1 MGPAPLNTG
10 QAAKLYVD
18 SKPWWSNRHLSHT
31 SWWASSV
38 VLMLTDQRD
47 SLVVFCLKSNHF
59 LAFVDNFSG
68 SYDSLNSKGFG
79 LPPILSDM
87 TGGER
92 AIDTECKKQIS
103 EWKATLAD
111 KTEVRL
117 ETEPT

>member
-1 MGPAPLNTG
+1 MLIVSHGGRTVTYHTHPGGPH
-10 QAAKLYVD
+10 Q
-18 SKPWWSNRHLSHT
+18 LS
-31 SWWASSV
+31 S
-38 VLMLTDQRD
+38 MLTDQRD